1 MLFTT
6 PTSFTLDNINT
17 YMGAGLQQLD
27 QQLTQAMQQI
37 ANNPSP
43 SPKDLAIFQAQMQ
56 MYTNLIQ
63 MESSIF
69 KVYGDT
75 TRQIV
80 TNMSS

>member
-75 TRQIV
+75 TRQVV

>member
-1 MLFTT
+1 MIYVT
-6 PTSFTLDNINT
+6 PTQFTLDNINT

-43 SPKDLAIFQAQMQ
+43 NPKDLAVFQAQVQ

-69 KVYGDT
+69 KRYGDVM
-75 TRQIV
+75 QQVV
-80 TNMSS
+80 TNMAS